1 MQLIIYIFELNYRR
15 TKEQISLA
23 FFFFF
28 FLKKR
33 KKYSTGL
40 MNFFAFVGKIA
51 KWDCNLP
58 NLQLAHCGIKMNI
71 EIPKVC
77 QKNNLLRTIKLCHRS
92 PPMRLTHLR

>member
-28 FLKKR
+28 FEKK
-33 KKYSTGL
+33 KEIFYWT
-40 MNFFAFVGKIA
+40 NEFFAFVGKIA

-58 NLQLAHCGIKMNI
+58 NLQLAHCGIKMNL

-92 PPMRLTHLR
+92 PRMFGCVWE